1 MSSSL
6 VRSTVRPTLGDFSLR
21 LRSTD
26 ARLPPPTV
34 PLMPRVPAGVS
45 MSEKESRIMVRTGVR
60 LSLSL
65 NSSATR
71 EGDRLT
77 DRLDRGGALPLRDNA
92 VGGVGEDESPPSVPR
107 FDDPDEG
114 PMGGSVADA
123 ERCCCRDERE
133 YLSLR

>member
-1 MSSSL
+1 
-6 VRSTVRPTLGDFSLR
+6 
-21 LRSTD
+21 
-26 ARLPPPTV
+26 
-34 PLMPRVPAGVS
+34 
-45 MSEKESRIMVRTGVR
+45 MVRTGVR

-92 VGGVGEDESPPSVPR
+92 VGGVGEDESPELCRES
-107 FDDPDEG
+107 FDEPDEG

-123 ERCCCRDERE
+123 ERCCCRDESE